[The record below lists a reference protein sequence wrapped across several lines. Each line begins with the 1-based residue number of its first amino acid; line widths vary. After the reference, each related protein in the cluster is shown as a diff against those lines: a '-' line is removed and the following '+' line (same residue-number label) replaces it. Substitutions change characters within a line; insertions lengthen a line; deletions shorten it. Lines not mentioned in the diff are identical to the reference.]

1 MRRRILVA
9 ATRYCDAAESRGI
22 VISLDTVD
30 FVESL
35 FDMLAKNDYNLPEQL
50 SLAHQMYN
58 AGGIPIIA
66 PPAGVPGKTID
77 IDEKLMAIGAAP
89 NADITDADTLKLA
102 QENASGSAAAEGKHT
117 EG

>member
-58 AGGIPIIA
+58 AGGIPISA
-66 PPAGVPGKTID
+66 PPAGVPGKVIN
-77 IDEKLMAIGAAP
+77 IDENLVTGAAP